1 MFTEEELT
9 GIRAQLSRRRLL
21 IFLPAL
27 LLAGAAIVLIVIRM
41 GLRSDA
47 VAAMHDPKVMGDIR
61 TCEIVS
67 TGCVALALVW
77 LIFAFGMLYSPL
89 RKYEKHLD
97 GVLHGRTHEI
107 CGAWAGVSGDISEMD
122 GVPSRS
128 VGLTVLDDKG
138 RDVERLF
145 YWDIQK
151 PLPDVAQGTRVKLVY
166 HGKQIVSLEPAEDS
180 DAE

>member
-9 GIRAQLSRRRLL
+9 DIRKQISKRRLL
-21 IFLPAL
+21 ILLPAVL
-27 LLAGAAIVLIVIRM
+27 LVGAAIALIVNRFS
-41 GLRSDA
+41 LCSDA
-47 VAAMHDPKVMGDIR
+47 VAAMHDPKVMSDIR
-61 TCEIVS
+61 TYEIIS
-67 TGCVALALVW
+67 TVCIGLALVW
-77 LIFAFGMLYSPL
+77 LIFSYGMLYTPL

-128 VGLTVLDDKG
+128 VGLTVQDDKG
-138 RDVERLF
+138 RDIERLF

-151 PLPDVAQGTRVKLVY
+151 PLPDLQEGTRVKIVY
-166 HGKQIVSLEPAEDS
+166 HGKQVVSLTEEDG
-180 DAE
+180 